1 MRRVRTR
8 DFTVLDPFA
17 DPEGDGF
24 EMRNKTF
31 GNLFGSKV
39 VRNDSKVVS
48 CAPREQWKDY
58 HKNYKSKMGK
68 CAHKT
73 DVDIKVCQ
81 YQF

>member
-48 CAPREQWKDY
+48 CAPREQWAITTVKG
-58 HKNYKSKMGK
+58 HHWNYQTKMGK
-68 CAHKT
+68 
-73 DVDIKVCQ
+73 
-81 YQF
+81 

>member
-1 MRRVRTR
+1 MT
-8 DFTVLDPFA
+8 
-17 DPEGDGF
+17 
-24 EMRNKTF
+24 NKNF
-31 GNLFGSKV
+31 SNLFGSKV
-39 VRNDSKVVS
+39 AYNFSENKVVS